1 MKLFLL
7 FAFFSFALQP
17 GAKAQNVNHLPSGK
31 YESIIKNN
39 GKWDK
44 GDIVLLDEG
53 HYKITSSDEAG
64 EYRFSVTAQRIFFTS
79 GPLKGI
85 FAKTTQSNNAPA
97 ILIPLTENQQLGLK
111 LAAADVV
118 AYLKN

>member
-7 FAFFSFALQP
+7 SAIFSLAVFCS
-17 GAKAQNVNHLPSGK
+17 KAQSVNTLPAGK
-31 YESIIKNN
+31 YETVIKNN

-53 HYKITSSDEAG
+53 HYKITSGNETG
-64 EYRFSVTAQRIFFTS
+64 EYRFSVTAQRLFFTS

-85 FAKTTQSNNAPA
+85 FAKTTQNNNNPA

-111 LAAADVV
+111 LATADIVC
-118 AYLKN
+118 YLKN

>member
-7 FAFFSFALQP
+7 STLFLFTAPSLQ
-17 GAKAQNVNHLPSGK
+17 AQKVDHLPAGK
-31 YESIIKNN
+31 YETVIKNK

-44 GDIVLLDEG
+44 GDLVLLDEG
-53 HYKITSSDEAG
+53 HYKITSTNEAG

-85 FAKTTQSNNAPA
+85 FAKTTQTNNAPA
-97 ILIPLTENQQLGLK
+97 ILIPLTENQQLGFK
-111 LAAADVV
+111 LATADIVG
-118 AYLKN
+118 YLKER

>member
-7 FAFFSFALQP
+7 FAFFSFAVP
-17 GAKAQNVNHLPSGK
+17 GAKAQNVNHLPAGK

-53 HYKITSSDEAG
+53 HYKITSSNEAG

>member
-1 MKLFLL
+1 MKSFLL
-7 FAFFSFALQP
+7 FALFSLVVISAKTQDVRALP
-17 GAKAQNVNHLPSGK
+17 TGK
-31 YESIIKNN
+31 YETIIKNN

-53 HYKITSSDEAG
+53 HYKITSTNEAG
-64 EYRFSVTAQRIFFTS
+64 EYRFSATAQRVFFTS

-85 FAKTTQSNNAPA
+85 FAKTTLSNNSPA

-111 LAAADVV
+111 LATADIVG
-118 AYLKN
+118 YLKN

>member
-7 FAFFSFALQP
+7 FSLFSFAFFC
-17 GAKAQNVNHLPSGK
+17 GKAQNVNTLPAGK
-31 YESIIKNN
+31 YETSIKNN

-44 GDIVLLDEG
+44 GDIVLIDEG
-53 HYKITSSDEAG
+53 HYKISSTNEAG
-64 EYRFSVTAQRIFFTS
+64 EYRFSATAQRVFFTS

-85 FAKTTQSNNAPA
+85 FAKTTLSNNSPA

-111 LAAADVV
+111 LATADIVG
-118 AYLKN
+118 YLKN

>member
-7 FAFFSFALQP
+7 FTVLSLAVLSS
-17 GAKAQNVNHLPSGK
+17 KAQTVSNLPSGK
-31 YESIIKNN
+31 YETIIKNN

-53 HYKITSSDEAG
+53 HYKITSGNETG
-64 EYRFSVTAQRIFFTS
+64 EYRFSVTAQRLFFTS

-85 FAKTTQSNNAPA
+85 FAKTTQSNNVPA
-97 ILIPLTENQQLGLK
+97 ILIPLSENQQLGLK
-111 LAAADVV
+111 LATADIVG
-118 AYLKN
+118 YLKN